1 MISFT
6 CNYWNC
12 VLSKI
17 DQWLVDISGE
27 WKWRAIVALVSA
39 VLVGYYVYSLYK
51 NSRNDDWKRP
61 LIIGSLAIGIVG
73 LLVHISILMEVGELN
88 EPKSAFSVVIMSFVS
103 TLEMFV
109 GSTKMFDNG
118 IQEVLFGKEPMHAH
132 TINLIL
138 LTAVYVAA
146 MITTGYLI
154 LIFFLRHMN
163 SRRWLRRHK
172 RLIGEET
179 FVLFG
184 INPYVRNLINSI
196 RENRKDSPSD
206 PLILVVDYLTEAEK
220 DIDVSVLERIN
231 SFIFKKE
238 PTVDGA
244 TVVLKAKKNLA
255 YADTKD
261 ICASLGLK
269 HLMPYLDN
277 DNTTIYLLLDNQ
289 DENMAALNNLLEAK
303 IGCKTIYCHA
313 RNDEIN
319 KEIEEAY
326 YNRKTEEK
334 KQENEIS
341 KQVVDI
347 PTENKQPGVV
357 FVDSSLLSV
366 RSLLV
371 NNKSAL
377 PINYVKIAQDK
388 ETGQNLGYV
397 ESGFKTMIL
406 GFGETGQEALAFLYE
421 YGSFVGKNKKKAPFE
436 CHVYDNYMARILG
449 SYEVFHPGLNPDEAG
464 IYYHDMEI
472 GNAQFRDS
480 FEKEIQDTNYVVV
493 CGGSDDINLRI
504 VQFIM
509 QHLGSKDTK
518 DRFCIW
524 VRMYN
529 PNDIVTK
536 TLDSMGARE
545 NGCIKKFGEVKDIWL
560 EDVISDKKIATDV
573 HRFHEN
579 YLKAKYGD
587 KIPADETWN
596 EAYEKKI
603 HNLTTPRKERLD
615 AIRQKAQNYSNYFH
629 ASTKKALMDGPLMD
643 DPDSIVKCIPI
654 KYVDTLFTGDAKT
667 KKILEYM
674 AIGEHLRWQ
683 ASHEV
688 LGYRRGS
695 KTDSLSKTHAYIKD
709 YSKLDPKTQH
719 YDWEVVRTTLKWY
732 APNSDSNDE

>member
-1 MISFT
+1 M
-6 CNYWNC
+6 CNYC
-12 VLSKI
+12 KCILSKI
-17 DQWLVDISGE
+17 DQWLVDISVE
-27 WKWRAIVALVSA
+27 WEWRVIVALVSA

-61 LIIGSLAIGIVG
+61 LIIGSFAIGIVG
-73 LLVHISILMEVGELN
+73 VLVHISILMVVGELN

-118 IQEVLFGKEPMHAH
+118 IQEVLFGKDPVPAH

-146 MITTGYLI
+146 MVTTGYLI

-196 RENRKDSPSD
+196 RANRKDSPSD

-255 YADTKD
+255 YADTED

-289 DENMAALNNLLEAK
+289 DENMAALNNLLTAG
-303 IGCKTIYCHA
+303 ICCNTIYCHA

-326 YNRKTEEK
+326 HQDNPEK
-334 KQENEIS
+334 K
-341 KQVVDI
+341 K
-347 PTENKQPGVV
+347 NKLPGVV
-357 FVDSSLLSV
+357 FVDSSMLAV
-366 RSLLV
+366 RSLLRPLPKKEGEEGIPEDD
-371 NNKSAL
+371 NSAL
-377 PINYVKIAQDK
+377 PINYVKIAQD
-388 ETGQNLGYV
+388 ETGQHLGYV
-397 ESGFKTMIL
+397 ESKFKAMIL

-421 YGSFVGKNKKKAPFE
+421 YGAFVGKNKKKAPFE
-436 CHVYDNYMARILG
+436 CHVYDSRMDKILG
-449 SYEVFHPGLNPDEAG
+449 TFEVSHPGLNPDDAG
-464 IYYHDMEI
+464 IYYHNMEI
-472 GNAQFRDS
+472 GHAQFRES

-509 QHLGSKDTK
+509 QHLGAKDTK

-529 PNDIVTK
+529 PNDIVIK
-536 TLDSMGARE
+536 TIDSMGARE
-545 NGCIKKFGEVKDIWL
+545 NGCIKTFGEIEKIWL
-560 EDVISDKKIATDV
+560 ENVISDNDITDKAKD
-573 HRFHEN
+573 FHAN

-587 KIPADETWN
+587 KIPEKEEWKSYDE
-596 EAYEKKI
+596 KI
-603 HNLTTPRKERLD
+603 HNPATSRKDRLD

-643 DPDSIVKCIPI
+643 DPDSVLQCIPV
-654 KYVDTLFTGDAKT
+654 KYEGTLFTGDAKT
-667 KKILEYM
+667 RKILEYM

-688 LGYRRGS
+688 LGYRRGE
-695 KTDSLSKTHAYIKD
+695 KTDALLKIHEFIMD
-709 YSKLDPKTQH
+709 YSKLEPKTQH

-732 APNSDSNDE
+732 ADKKQQKK